1 MSNEWRVNMA
11 DNGWFVK
18 MMKKIGSLFLIF
30 IFLTALV
37 DAAGAEERIVQLTV
51 PGCFS

>member
-11 DNGWFVK
+11 GGGWFGK

-30 IFLTALV
+30 IFLTAQV
-37 DAAGAEERIVQLTV
+37 FAAGAEERIVQLTV